1 MKKNAIIF
9 LLLLTVFLFGT
20 GAASLYREEGRS
32 LLSGSYGNLLTL
44 TVAGTAFDNVFI
56 LTEQPQSVNVELDQ
70 KVTFRVAAVGEDLT
84 YKWYYRRPYGDWKE
98 ATAKGHDT
106 ASLIVTAKKRNVG
119 TQFRCIVTDSSGNT
133 LTSEEAVLTAFE
145 EMEPEP
151 ATEGLSGYYYDQLS
165 EEMQSV
171 YAQLYTGI
179 AAHKS
184 EIYIATSEMNR
195 VAFAYK
201 AIIGDHPEFFWLDGR
216 CKVYGAEDP
225 GIKLVE
231 LIVNIDLQGIE
242 GQQVLI
248 NEEAD
253 RYLSMLYEGMSEYEK
268 VLLAYQ
274 FVIENTDYVLNAPDD
289 QNIQSSMIN
298 HQSVCSGYA
307 REMQYLLTNAG
318 VFCTYVEGS
327 IVNGEGETTALNAWN
342 LIMIDG
348 EYFYL
353 DATEGDPYFVEAE
366 ESTGLA
372 READYSYLCLTSE
385 DLLRLG
391 YTASE
396 EYAVPETYTRTWDFY
411 VVNGCYHEV
420 FDYDEIYSALIGAA
434 ESGEASVYMKFS
446 DFENYVAACNALF
459 SGGLLEE
466 AVQYRMALQGLEELE
481 YVPICNDALYT
492 INIFW

>member
-1 MKKNAIIF
+1 M
-9 LLLLTVFLFGT
+9 
-20 GAASLYREEGRS
+20 
-32 LLSGSYGNLLTL
+32 
-44 TVAGTAFDNVFI
+44 
-56 LTEQPQSVNVELDQ
+56 
-70 KVTFRVAAVGEDLT
+70 
-84 YKWYYRRPYGDWKE
+84 
-98 ATAKGHDT
+98 
-106 ASLIVTAKKRNVG
+106 
-119 TQFRCIVTDSSGNT
+119 
-133 LTSEEAVLTAFE
+133 
-145 EMEPEP
+145 
-151 ATEGLSGYYYDQLS
+151 
-165 EEMQSV
+165 
-171 YAQLYTGI
+171 
-179 AAHKS
+179 
-184 EIYIATSEMNR
+184 
-195 VAFAYK
+195 
-201 AIIGDHPEFFWLDGR
+201 
-216 CKVYGAEDP
+216 
-225 GIKLVE
+225 
-231 LIVNIDLQGIE
+231 
-242 GQQVLI
+242 
-248 NEEAD
+248 
-253 RYLSMLYEGMSEYEK
+253 
-268 VLLAYQ
+268 
-274 FVIENTDYVLNAPDD
+274 
-289 QNIQSSMIN
+289 
-298 HQSVCSGYA
+298 
-307 REMQYLLTNAG
+307 
-318 VFCTYVEGS
+318 
-327 IVNGEGETTALNAWN
+327 NGEGETTALNAWN